1 MANNSENAKK
11 NAELFLLH
19 PNYRFTGYLI
29 LGLGLLVAAWNK
41 IVDSSL
47 VLGGEAV
54 LQPKPDRFSTIVSIV
69 IITGLLCIA
78 GAREKVED
86 DLIILMRFKA
96 IRLAFLL
103 AILYV
108 IAVPVISL
116 VADYSMPYL
125 QGTNLVIGMLVIYL
139 LTFYFEKKRS
149 LL

>member
-1 MANNSENAKK
+1 M
-11 NAELFLLH
+11 
-19 PNYRFTGYLI
+19 
-29 LGLGLLVAAWNK
+29 
-41 IVDSSL
+41 DSSL